1 MMAVEVA
8 SAALS
13 PSFRE
18 IFESEFAYV
27 SRALRRLGVGEADL
41 KDVAQELFLTV
52 HHHLGEYDPARPRR
66 PWLFSFA
73 LRFAANYRR
82 LARNNR
88 HVDDDALASVAA
100 AETVDVEARSLVLG
114 ALGAMEFDRRAVL
127 VMHDLEGFTAPEV
140 AEQLGL
146 NLNTVYS
153 QIRLARADFR
163 GAITQIQA
171 KGGSL

>member
-1 MMAVEVA
+1 MSAVEVE

-27 SRALRRLGVGEADL
+27 SRALRRLGVREADL

-52 HHHLGEYDPARPRR
+52 HHQLGEYDPARPRR

-82 LARNNR
+82 LARNQG
-88 HVDDDALASVAA
+88 HVADDALASVAA
-100 AETVDVEARSLVLG
+100 DETIDVEARSLVLG
-114 ALGAMEFDRRAVL
+114 ALGTMEFDRRAVL

-163 GAITQIQA
+163 GAVTQLQA